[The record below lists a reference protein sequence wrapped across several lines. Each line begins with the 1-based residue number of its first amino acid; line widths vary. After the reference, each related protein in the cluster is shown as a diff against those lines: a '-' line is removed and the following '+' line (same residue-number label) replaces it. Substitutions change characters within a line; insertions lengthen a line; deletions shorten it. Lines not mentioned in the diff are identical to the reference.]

1 VRLLI
6 TSVEVWNCFASG
18 KRAAMPGS
26 RPFRK
31 VVGNLNPRTY
41 ARVEIGYDG
50 SKGDNEEVKG
60 FSRVSPVLWVVRRV

>member
-1 VRLLI
+1 
-6 TSVEVWNCFASG
+6 
-18 KRAAMPGS
+18 MPGS